1 MLTSPNRRNGFT
13 LIEVLVTLAIIAAMV
28 AVMLPS
34 LSSRI
39 RTGNAANLTQN
50 LKTVNDALQKYRENV
65 GYYPIQLVNLTTRPT
80 TSNTDACGST
90 LSSTDVALWQ
100 GPYLALSVTTNGVQ
114 SGDAIIQNSLSRTP
128 TTTSSST
135 VMDGS
140 LSVFASNVAT
150 SVATDVEATLDAGTA
165 DVNAGTVRY
174 NSSTLLLTYLIPIN
188 GC

>member
-1 MLTSPNRRNGFT
+1 MLTPKRASGFT

-39 RTGNAANLTQN
+39 RTGGSANLTQN
-50 LKTVNDALQKYRENV
+50 LKTINDAMQKYRENV
-65 GYYPIQLVNLTTRPT
+65 GYYPLQLVNLTTRPNT
-80 TSNTDACGST
+80 ANTDACGST

-100 GPYLALSVTTNGVQ
+100 GPYLALSVTSNGLQ
-114 SGDAIIQNSLSRTP
+114 SGDAVIRNTLTRTP

-135 VMDGS
+135 VMDGT
-140 LSVFASNVAT
+140 LSVFAD
-150 SVATDVEATLDAGTA
+150 SVTQAIATDIETTLDAGTA
-165 DVNAGTVRY
+165 DFNAGTVRY
-174 NSSTLLLTYLIPIN
+174 STTGHIITYLIPIN